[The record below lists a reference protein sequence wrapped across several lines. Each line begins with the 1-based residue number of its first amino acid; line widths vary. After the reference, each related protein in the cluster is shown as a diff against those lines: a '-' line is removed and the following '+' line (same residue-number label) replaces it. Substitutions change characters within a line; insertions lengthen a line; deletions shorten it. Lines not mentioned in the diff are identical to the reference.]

1 MKNRII
7 SLILVLV
14 LVFTLLPV
22 YAIADVNA
30 ETEPKVDEGTQPE
43 QSTDIQALVGQI
55 KALLNGGQDSEQLKA
70 QLEKLLKDLDSK
82 DMSALFRALIQQ
94 LPEDQ
99 LDKLLGA
106 LDDPTIQKIFG
117 MLESDEAKALVETI
131 KNLIAGK
138 GDVKDLLSGL
148 SLDQVK
154 ALLELFIDEDELDRL
169 FNSIPQEELEQLLD
183 DFLNGKGKLEDI
195 FKLIPEDALKALLE
209 SLKGKNNILDKLLE
223 NINPETLLEA
233 LKGLIGGDGNIDI
246 EDLLKYLDKDALI
259 EALKDLLAKNEDI
272 GKILEK
278 LDIEQLKG
286 IIDGLLNG
294 NFDDLKNLLP
304 KLDID
309 TLMKMLESLFGDN
322 ETLKKLLENLDIEQL
337 KEIIKG
343 LLDKNGDI
351 EDILKNLD
359 KDELLEIIK
368 GLVGDNDT
376 IASILEKLDSE
387 KLAEIIKALIDGG
400 IDIGEITKGLDPY
413 TLLKVIS
420 GLIGSELDVTGPKDV
435 TVDEG
440 KDAVFSVKV
449 NTAGTYKY
457 LWLEPNTIKSIDLGG
472 IDLSGSKLELAMKL
486 MAALKKAALS
496 TTDTLTIAKT
506 TVDDSGRTFACMIYN
521 INGLKDITLFVTD
534 EAKLTVNNH
543 EHTKVVDTPAVAAT
557 CNKDGCTEGSH
568 CSECG
573 EIISKSE
580 VIPATGHNYVYK
592 VCANCGDEIP
602 FPFVDVAK
610 TSWYYGNIKYVWQHD
625 IMKGVSDTKF
635 APESSMTRA
644 MFVTVLYRLEGSPS
658 VEGLATP
665 PFTDI
670 GASNYSWAYNAI
682 VWAYNTGVTKGTSA
696 TTFAPGAAITRQEI
710 VTMLYRYAGSPAVS
724 GSLIFGDSSV
734 ISSWARSAV
743 QWANS
748 IGIITGYPNGNFG
761 PVDAT
766 TRGQM
771 AAIVH
776 RYIQLTS
783 VL

>member
-1 MKNRII
+1 MKKRII
-7 SLILVLV
+7 SLVMVLA
-14 LVFTLLPV
+14 LVFTMLPI
-22 YAIADVNA
+22 YAIAE
-30 ETEPKVDEGTQPE
+30 ETGTADTGIDTSFGQGI
-43 QSTDIQALVGQI
+43 DIQAIIDEIEAIIGSNASGDLGEILGGLDTAQI
-55 KALLNGGQDSEQLKA
+55 TEIINE
-70 QLEKLLKDLDSK
+70 
-82 DMSALFRALIQQ
+82 
-94 LPEDQ
+94 
-99 LDKLLGA
+99 LGA
-106 LDDPTIQKIFG
+106 N
-117 MLESDEAKALVETI
+117 SDAVEAI
-131 KNLIAGK
+131 
-138 GDVKDLLSGL
+138 
-148 SLDQVK
+148 
-154 ALLELFIDEDELDRL
+154 
-169 FNSIPQEELEQLLD
+169 LEQLEQVDKKKLV
-183 DFLNGKGKLEDI
+183 NVITQVITKG
-195 FKLIPEDALKALLE
+195 
-209 SLKGKNNILDKLLE
+209 
-223 NINPETLLEA
+223 
-233 LKGLIGGDGNIDI
+233 GNIDI
-246 EDLLKYLDKDALI
+246 SDIIGSLTDDQIKAII
-259 EALKDLLAKNEDI
+259 EAIAEVNPDIAGIIDEEGINNIVASIRGLVGEDGSINIPELDANAIAAIIEMITSGDTGSIGEILGKIDKNKLADVINKLIKDGSIDINDLKDLIPSLGEGADLATIISAVIDSIGGDSSITEKIPMEQLVAIIEGLIDGKDI
-272 GKILEK
+272 GTLLPDLSDDEISAIIASIINQPGGGDIDIGSIPTEK
-278 LDIEQLKG
+278 LI
-286 IIDGLLNG
+286 
-294 NFDDLKNLLP
+294 
-304 KLDID
+304 
-309 TLMKMLESLFGDN
+309 
-322 ETLKKLLENLDIEQL
+322 
-337 KEIIKG
+337 EIIKG
-343 LLDKNGDI
+343 LIDGDVDIGDLVNG
-351 EDILKNLD
+351 LD

-368 GLVGDNDT
+368 GLAGDNDT

-387 KLAEIIKALIDGG
+387 KLAEIINALIDGG

-413 TLLKVIS
+413 TLLKVIA

-625 IMKGVSDTKF
+625 IMNGVSDTKF
-635 APESSMTRA
+635 APETSMTRA

-776 RYIQLTS
+776 RYMQLTS

>member
-1 MKNRII
+1 MKKRII
-7 SLILVLV
+7 SLVMVLA
-14 LVFTLLPV
+14 LVFTMLPI
-22 YAIADVNA
+22 YAIAE
-30 ETEPKVDEGTQPE
+30 ETGTADTRIDTSFGQGI
-43 QSTDIQALVGQI
+43 DIQAIIDEIEAIIGSNASGDLGEILAGLGTAQI
-55 KALLNGGQDSEQLKA
+55 ASIINRLGANSDAVNAILK
-70 QLEKLLKDLDSK
+70 QLEQVDKKKLVNV
-82 DMSALFRALIQQ
+82 I
-94 LPEDQ
+94 
-99 LDKLLGA
+99 
-106 LDDPTIQKIFG
+106 
-117 MLESDEAKALVETI
+117 
-131 KNLIAGK
+131 N
-138 GDVKDLLSGL
+138 
-148 SLDQVK
+148 QV
-154 ALLELFIDEDELDRL
+154 IT
-169 FNSIPQEELEQLLD
+169 N
-183 DFLNGKGKLEDI
+183 
-195 FKLIPEDALKALLE
+195 
-209 SLKGKNNILDKLLE
+209 
-223 NINPETLLEA
+223 
-233 LKGLIGGDGNIDI
+233 DGNIDI
-246 EDLLKYLDKDALI
+246 SDIIGGLTDEQIKAIIEAIAEVNPDIAGIIDEKGIDNIVASIRGLVGEDGSINLPELDANAIAAIIETITSGDTGSIGEILGKLDKDKLADVINKLI
-259 EALKDLLAKNEDI
+259 KDGSIDINDLKDLIPSLGEGADLATIISAVIASIGGDSSIIENIPMDKLVAIIEGLISGKDI
-272 GKILEK
+272 GTLLPDLSDDEISAIIASIINQIGGGDIDIGSIPTEK
-278 LDIEQLKG
+278 LI
-286 IIDGLLNG
+286 
-294 NFDDLKNLLP
+294 
-304 KLDID
+304 
-309 TLMKMLESLFGDN
+309 
-322 ETLKKLLENLDIEQL
+322 
-337 KEIIKG
+337 EIIKG
-343 LLDKNGDI
+343 LIDGDVDIGDLVNG
-351 EDILKNLD
+351 LD
-359 KDELLEIIK
+359 KDKLLDIIK

-413 TLLKVIS
+413 TLLKVIA

-625 IMKGVSDTKF
+625 IMNGVSDTKF

-776 RYIQLTS
+776 RYMQLTS

>member
-14 LVFTLLPV
+14 LVFTMLPI
-22 YAIADVNA
+22 YAIADEN
-30 ETEPKVDEGTQPE
+30 GTADTGIDTSFGQGI
-43 QSTDIQALVGQI
+43 DIQAI
-55 KALLNGGQDSEQLKA
+55 
-70 QLEKLLKDLDSK
+70 
-82 DMSALFRALIQQ
+82 I
-94 LPEDQ
+94 
-99 LDKLLGA
+99 DK
-106 LDDPTIQKIFG
+106 I
-117 MLESDEAKALVETI
+117 EAI
-131 KNLIAGK
+131 
-138 GDVKDLLSGL
+138 
-148 SLDQVK
+148 
-154 ALLELFIDEDELDRL
+154 
-169 FNSIPQEELEQLLD
+169 
-183 DFLNGKGKLEDI
+183 
-195 FKLIPEDALKALLE
+195 
-209 SLKGKNNILDKLLE
+209 
-223 NINPETLLEA
+223 
-233 LKGLIGGDGNIDI
+233 IGGDTSGDLGEILAGLGTAQITEIINQLGANSDAVNAILKQLEQVDKDELFNVIKHVITNGGNIDI
-246 EDLLKYLDKDALI
+246 SDIIGGLTDEQIEAIIKAIAKVNPDIAGIIDEKGIDNIVAAIKGLVGEDGSINIPELDANAIAAIIETITSGDTGSIGEILGKLDKDKLTDVINKLI
-259 EALKDLLAKNEDI
+259 KNGSIDINDLKDLIPSLGEGADLATIISAVIASIGGDSSIIENIPMEQLVAIIEGLINGEDI
-272 GKILEK
+272 GTLLPDLSDDEISAIIASIINQIGGGDIDIGSIPTEK
-278 LDIEQLKG
+278 LI
-286 IIDGLLNG
+286 
-294 NFDDLKNLLP
+294 
-304 KLDID
+304 
-309 TLMKMLESLFGDN
+309 
-322 ETLKKLLENLDIEQL
+322 
-337 KEIIKG
+337 EIIKG
-343 LLDKNGDI
+343 LIDGDVDIGDLVNG
-351 EDILKNLD
+351 LD
-359 KDELLEIIK
+359 KDKLLEIIK

-413 TLLKVIS
+413 TLLKVIA

-557 CNKDGCTEGSH
+557 CTKDGCTEGSH

-625 IMKGVSDTKF
+625 IMNGVSDTKF
-635 APESSMTRA
+635 APETSMTRA

-748 IGIITGYPNGNFG
+748 IGVITGYPNGNFG

-776 RYIQLTS
+776 RYMQLTS

>member
-1 MKNRII
+1 MKKRII
-7 SLILVLV
+7 SLVMVLA
-14 LVFTLLPV
+14 LVFTMLPI
-22 YAIADVNA
+22 YAIAE
-30 ETEPKVDEGTQPE
+30 ETGTADTGIDTSFGQGI
-43 QSTDIQALVGQI
+43 DIQAIIDEIEAIIGSNASGDLGEILGGLNTAQI
-55 KALLNGGQDSEQLKA
+55 ASIINRLGANSDAVNAILK
-70 QLEKLLKDLDSK
+70 QLEQVDKKKL
-82 DMSALFRALIQQ
+82 
-94 LPEDQ
+94 
-99 LDKLLGA
+99 
-106 LDDPTIQKIFG
+106 
-117 MLESDEAKALVETI
+117 VNVI
-131 KNLIAGK
+131 K
-138 GDVKDLLSGL
+138 
-148 SLDQVK
+148 QV
-154 ALLELFIDEDELDRL
+154 IT
-169 FNSIPQEELEQLLD
+169 N
-183 DFLNGKGKLEDI
+183 
-195 FKLIPEDALKALLE
+195 
-209 SLKGKNNILDKLLE
+209 
-223 NINPETLLEA
+223 
-233 LKGLIGGDGNIDI
+233 DGNIDI
-246 EDLLKYLDKDALI
+246 SDIIGGLTDEQIKAIIEAIAEVNPDIAGIIDEKGIDNIVASIRGLVGEDGSINLPELDANAIAAIIETITSGDTGSIGEILGKLDKDKLADVINKLI
-259 EALKDLLAKNEDI
+259 KDGSIDINDLKDLIPSLGEGADLATIISAVIDSIGGDSSITEKIPMEQLVAIIEGLIDGKDI
-272 GKILEK
+272 GTLLPDLSDDEISAIIASIINQIGGG
-278 LDIEQLKG
+278 DIDIGSIPTETLIEIIRG
-286 IIDGLLNG
+286 LIDGDVEIGDLVNG
-294 NFDDLKNLLP
+294 
-304 KLDID
+304 LDKD
-309 TLMKMLESLFGDN
+309 
-322 ETLKKLLENLDIEQL
+322 KLLD
-337 KEIIKG
+337 IIKG
-343 LLDKNGDI
+343 LA
-351 EDILKNLD
+351 
-359 KDELLEIIK
+359 
-368 GLVGDNDT
+368 GDNDT

-387 KLAEIIKALIDGG
+387 KLAEIINALIDGG

-413 TLLKVIS
+413 TLLKVIA

-776 RYIQLTS
+776 RYMQLTS

>member
-1 MKNRII
+1 MKKRII
-7 SLILVLV
+7 SLVMVLA
-14 LVFTLLPV
+14 LVFTMLPI
-22 YAIADVNA
+22 YAIAE
-30 ETEPKVDEGTQPE
+30 ETGTADTGIDTSFGQGI
-43 QSTDIQALVGQI
+43 DIQAIIDEI
-55 KALLNGGQDSEQLKA
+55 KAIIGGNASGDLGEILGGLDTA
-70 QLEKLLKDLDSK
+70 QITDIIN
-82 DMSALFRALIQQ
+82 R
-94 LPEDQ
+94 
-99 LDKLLGA
+99 LGA
-106 LDDPTIQKIFG
+106 N
-117 MLESDEAKALVETI
+117 SDAVNAI
-131 KNLIAGK
+131 
-138 GDVKDLLSGL
+138 
-148 SLDQVK
+148 
-154 ALLELFIDEDELDRL
+154 
-169 FNSIPQEELEQLLD
+169 LEQLGQVD
-183 DFLNGKGKLEDI
+183 KKKLV
-195 FKLIPEDALKALLE
+195 
-209 SLKGKNNILDKLLE
+209 NV
-223 NINPETLLEA
+223 INQVITN
-233 LKGLIGGDGNIDI
+233 DGNIDI
-246 EDLLKYLDKDALI
+246 SDIIGGLTDEQIEAIIKAIAKVNPDIADIIDEKGINNIVASIKGLVGEDGSINLPELDANAIAAIIETITSGDTGSIGEILGKLDKDKLADVINKLI
-259 EALKDLLAKNEDI
+259 KDGSIDINDLKDLIPSLGEGADLATIISAVIDSIGGDSSITEKIPMEQLVAIIEGLIDGKDI
-272 GKILEK
+272 GTLLPDLSDDEISAIIASIINQIGGG
-278 LDIEQLKG
+278 DIDIGSIPTETLIEIIRG
-286 IIDGLLNG
+286 LIDGDVEIGDLVNG
-294 NFDDLKNLLP
+294 
-304 KLDID
+304 LDKD
-309 TLMKMLESLFGDN
+309 
-322 ETLKKLLENLDIEQL
+322 KLLD
-337 KEIIKG
+337 IIKG
-343 LLDKNGDI
+343 LA
-351 EDILKNLD
+351 
-359 KDELLEIIK
+359 
-368 GLVGDNDT
+368 GDNDT

-387 KLAEIIKALIDGG
+387 KLAEIINALIDGG

-413 TLLKVIS
+413 TLLKVIA

-625 IMKGVSDTKF
+625 IMNGVSDTKF

-776 RYIQLTS
+776 RYMQLTS

>member
-1 MKNRII
+1 MKKRII
-7 SLILVLV
+7 SLVMVLA
-14 LVFTLLPV
+14 LVFTMLPI
-22 YAIADVNA
+22 YAIAEDTGTA
-30 ETEPKVDEGTQPE
+30 DTGIDTSFGQGIDIPAIIDE
-43 QSTDIQALVGQI
+43 I
-55 KALLNGGQDSEQLKA
+55 KAIIGDNASG
-70 QLEKLLKDLDSK
+70 DLGEIL
-82 DMSALFRALIQQ
+82 AG
-94 LPEDQ
+94 
-99 LDKLLGA
+99 LDTVQITEIINHLGA
-106 LDDPTIQKIFG
+106 NSDAVKTI
-117 MLESDEAKALVETI
+117 
-131 KNLIAGK
+131 
-138 GDVKDLLSGL
+138 
-148 SLDQVK
+148 
-154 ALLELFIDEDELDRL
+154 
-169 FNSIPQEELEQLLD
+169 LEQLGQVD
-183 DFLNGKGKLEDI
+183 KKKLV
-195 FKLIPEDALKALLE
+195 
-209 SLKGKNNILDKLLE
+209 NV
-223 NINPETLLEA
+223 INQVITN
-233 LKGLIGGDGNIDI
+233 DGNIDI
-246 EDLLKYLDKDALI
+246 SDIIGGLTDEQIEAIIKAIAKVNPDIAGIIDEKGIDNIVAAIKGLVGEDGSINLPELDANAIAAIIETITSGDTGSIGEILGKLDKDKLTDVINKLI
-259 EALKDLLAKNEDI
+259 KNGSIDINDLKDLIPSLGEGADLATIISAVIASIGGDSSIIENIPMDKLVAIIEGLINGKDI
-272 GKILEK
+272 GTLLPDLSDDEISAIIASIINQIGGG
-278 LDIEQLKG
+278 DIDIGSIPTETLIEIIRG
-286 IIDGLLNG
+286 LIDGDVEIGDLVNG
-294 NFDDLKNLLP
+294 
-304 KLDID
+304 
-309 TLMKMLESLFGDN
+309 
-322 ETLKKLLENLDIEQL
+322 
-337 KEIIKG
+337 
-343 LLDKNGDI
+343 
-351 EDILKNLD
+351 LD
-359 KDELLEIIK
+359 KDKLLDIIK

-413 TLLKVIS
+413 TLLKVIA

-625 IMKGVSDTKF
+625 IMNGVSDTKF

-776 RYIQLTS
+776 RYMQLTS

>member
-1 MKNRII
+1 MKKRII
-7 SLILVLV
+7 SLVMVLA
-14 LVFTLLPV
+14 LVFTMLPI
-22 YAIADVNA
+22 YAIADEN
-30 ETEPKVDEGTQPE
+30 GTADTGIDTSIGQGI
-43 QSTDIQALVGQI
+43 DIQAIIDEI
-55 KALLNGGQDSEQLKA
+55 KAIIGGNASGDLGEILGGLDTA
-70 QLEKLLKDLDSK
+70 QITE
-82 DMSALFRALIQQ
+82 IINQ
-94 LPEDQ
+94 
-99 LDKLLGA
+99 LGA
-106 LDDPTIQKIFG
+106 N
-117 MLESDEAKALVETI
+117 SDAVNAI
-131 KNLIAGK
+131 
-138 GDVKDLLSGL
+138 
-148 SLDQVK
+148 
-154 ALLELFIDEDELDRL
+154 
-169 FNSIPQEELEQLLD
+169 LEQLGQVDKDVLVNVINQVIT
-183 DFLNGKGKLEDI
+183 NG
-195 FKLIPEDALKALLE
+195 
-209 SLKGKNNILDKLLE
+209 
-223 NINPETLLEA
+223 
-233 LKGLIGGDGNIDI
+233 GNIDI
-246 EDLLKYLDKDALI
+246 SDIIGGLTDEQIEAIIKAIAKVNPDIAGIIDEKGIDNIVAAIKGLVGEDGSINLPELDANAIAAIIETITSGDTGSIGEILGKIDKDKLTDVINKLI
-259 EALKDLLAKNEDI
+259 KDGSIDINDLKDLIPSLGEGADLATIISAVIASIGGDSSIIENIPMDKLVAIIEGLINGKDI
-272 GKILEK
+272 GTLLPDLSDDEISAIIASIINQLGGGDIDIGSIPTEK
-278 LDIEQLKG
+278 LI
-286 IIDGLLNG
+286 
-294 NFDDLKNLLP
+294 
-304 KLDID
+304 
-309 TLMKMLESLFGDN
+309 
-322 ETLKKLLENLDIEQL
+322 
-337 KEIIKG
+337 EIIKG
-343 LLDKNGDI
+343 LIDGNVDIGDLVNG
-351 EDILKNLD
+351 LD
-359 KDELLEIIK
+359 KDKLLDIIK

-413 TLLKVIS
+413 TLLKVIA

-625 IMKGVSDTKF
+625 IMNGVSDTKF

-748 IGIITGYPNGNFG
+748 IGVITGYPNGNFG

-776 RYIQLTS
+776 RYMQLTS

>member
-1 MKNRII
+1 MKKRII
-7 SLILVLV
+7 SLVMVLA
-14 LVFTLLPV
+14 LVFTMLPI
-22 YAIADVNA
+22 YAIAE
-30 ETEPKVDEGTQPE
+30 ETGTADTGIDTSFGQGI
-43 QSTDIQALVGQI
+43 DIQAIIDEIEAIIGSNASGDLGEILGGLNTAQI
-55 KALLNGGQDSEQLKA
+55 ASIINRLGANSDTVNAILK
-70 QLEKLLKDLDSK
+70 QLEQVDKKKL
-82 DMSALFRALIQQ
+82 
-94 LPEDQ
+94 
-99 LDKLLGA
+99 
-106 LDDPTIQKIFG
+106 
-117 MLESDEAKALVETI
+117 VNVI
-131 KNLIAGK
+131 K
-138 GDVKDLLSGL
+138 
-148 SLDQVK
+148 QV
-154 ALLELFIDEDELDRL
+154 IT
-169 FNSIPQEELEQLLD
+169 N
-183 DFLNGKGKLEDI
+183 
-195 FKLIPEDALKALLE
+195 
-209 SLKGKNNILDKLLE
+209 
-223 NINPETLLEA
+223 
-233 LKGLIGGDGNIDI
+233 DGNIDI
-246 EDLLKYLDKDALI
+246 SDIIGGLTDEQIKAIIEAIAEVNPDIAGIIDEKGIDNIVASIRGLVGEDGSINLPELDANAIAAIIETITSGDTGSIGEILGKLDKDKLADVINKLI
-259 EALKDLLAKNEDI
+259 KDGSIDINDLKDLIPSLGEGADLATIISAVIASIGGDSSIIENIPMDKLVAIIEGLISGKDI
-272 GKILEK
+272 GTLLPDLSDDEISAIIASIINQLGGGDIDIGSIPTEK
-278 LDIEQLKG
+278 LI
-286 IIDGLLNG
+286 
-294 NFDDLKNLLP
+294 
-304 KLDID
+304 
-309 TLMKMLESLFGDN
+309 
-322 ETLKKLLENLDIEQL
+322 
-337 KEIIKG
+337 EIIKG
-343 LLDKNGDI
+343 LIDGDVDIGDLVNG
-351 EDILKNLD
+351 LD
-359 KDELLEIIK
+359 KDKLLDIIK

-413 TLLKVIS
+413 TLLKVIA

-496 TTDTLTIAKT
+496 TTETLTIAKT

-625 IMKGVSDTKF
+625 IMNGVSDTKF

-748 IGIITGYPNGNFG
+748 IGVITGYPNGNFG

-776 RYIQLTS
+776 RYMQLTS

>member
-1 MKNRII
+1 MKKRII
-7 SLILVLV
+7 SLVMVLA
-14 LVFTLLPV
+14 LVFTMLPI
-22 YAIADVNA
+22 YAIADEN
-30 ETEPKVDEGTQPE
+30 GTADTGIDTSFGQGI
-43 QSTDIQALVGQI
+43 DIQAI
-55 KALLNGGQDSEQLKA
+55 
-70 QLEKLLKDLDSK
+70 
-82 DMSALFRALIQQ
+82 I
-94 LPEDQ
+94 
-99 LDKLLGA
+99 DK
-106 LDDPTIQKIFG
+106 I
-117 MLESDEAKALVETI
+117 ESI
-131 KNLIAGK
+131 
-138 GDVKDLLSGL
+138 
-148 SLDQVK
+148 
-154 ALLELFIDEDELDRL
+154 
-169 FNSIPQEELEQLLD
+169 
-183 DFLNGKGKLEDI
+183 
-195 FKLIPEDALKALLE
+195 
-209 SLKGKNNILDKLLE
+209 
-223 NINPETLLEA
+223 
-233 LKGLIGGDGNIDI
+233 IGGDTSGDLGEILGGLDTAQITDIIMQLGANSDAVNAILKQLEQVDKDELFNVIKHVITNGGNIDI
-246 EDLLKYLDKDALI
+246 SDIIGGLTDEQIEAIIKAIAKVNPDIAGIIDEKGIDNIVAAIKGLVGEDGSINLPELDANAIAAIIETITSGDTGSIGEILGKLDKDKLADVINKLI
-259 EALKDLLAKNEDI
+259 KDGSIDINDLKDLIPSLGEGADLATIISAVIASIGGDSSIIENIPMDKLVAIIEGLINGKDI
-272 GKILEK
+272 GT
-278 LDIEQLKG
+278 
-286 IIDGLLNG
+286 
-294 NFDDLKNLLP
+294 LLP
-304 KLDID
+304 DLSDDEISAIIASIINQLGGGDID
-309 TLMKMLESLFGDN
+309 IGSIPT
-322 ETLKKLLENLDIEQL
+322 ENLI
-337 KEIIKG
+337 EIIKG
-343 LLDKNGDI
+343 LINGDV
-351 EDILKNLD
+351 DIGDLVNGLD
-359 KDELLEIIK
+359 KDKLLDIIK

-413 TLLKVIS
+413 TLLKVIA

-557 CNKDGCTEGSH
+557 CTKDGCTEGSH

-625 IMKGVSDTKF
+625 IMNGVSDTKF

-748 IGIITGYPNGNFG
+748 IGVITGYPNGNFG

-776 RYIQLTS
+776 RYMQLTS

>member
-1 MKNRII
+1 MITSGDTGSIGEILGKIDKNKLADVINKLIKDGSIDINDLKDLIPSLGEGADLATII
-7 SLILVLV
+7 SAVIDSIGGDSSITEKIPMEQLVAIIEGLIDGKDIG
-14 LVFTLLPV
+14 TLLPDLSDDEIS
-22 YAIADVNA
+22 AIIASIIN
-30 ETEPKVDEGTQPE
+30 QPGGG
-43 QSTDIQALVGQI
+43 DIDIGSI
-55 KALLNGGQDSEQLKA
+55 PT
-70 QLEKLLKDLDSK
+70 EKL
-82 DMSALFRALIQQ
+82 I
-94 LPEDQ
+94 
-99 LDKLLGA
+99 
-106 LDDPTIQKIFG
+106 
-117 MLESDEAKALVETI
+117 
-131 KNLIAGK
+131 
-138 GDVKDLLSGL
+138 
-148 SLDQVK
+148 
-154 ALLELFIDEDELDRL
+154 
-169 FNSIPQEELEQLLD
+169 
-183 DFLNGKGKLEDI
+183 
-195 FKLIPEDALKALLE
+195 
-209 SLKGKNNILDKLLE
+209 
-223 NINPETLLEA
+223 
-233 LKGLIGGDGNIDI
+233 
-246 EDLLKYLDKDALI
+246 
-259 EALKDLLAKNEDI
+259 
-272 GKILEK
+272 
-278 LDIEQLKG
+278 
-286 IIDGLLNG
+286 
-294 NFDDLKNLLP
+294 
-304 KLDID
+304 
-309 TLMKMLESLFGDN
+309 
-322 ETLKKLLENLDIEQL
+322 
-337 KEIIKG
+337 EIIKG
-343 LLDKNGDI
+343 LIDGDVDIGDLVNG
-351 EDILKNLD
+351 LD

-368 GLVGDNDT
+368 GLAGDNDT

-387 KLAEIIKALIDGG
+387 KLAEIINALIDGG

-413 TLLKVIS
+413 TLLKVIA

-557 CNKDGCTEGSH
+557 CTKDGCTEGSH

-776 RYIQLTS
+776 RYMQLTS

>member
-1 MKNRII
+1 MKKRII
-7 SLILVLV
+7 SLVMVLA
-14 LVFTLLPV
+14 LVFTMLPI
-22 YAIADVNA
+22 YAIADEN
-30 ETEPKVDEGTQPE
+30 GTADTGIDTSFGQGI
-43 QSTDIQALVGQI
+43 DIQAIIDKIEAIIGGDASGDLGEILAGLDTAQI
-55 KALLNGGQDSEQLKA
+55 ASIINQ
-70 QLEKLLKDLDSK
+70 
-82 DMSALFRALIQQ
+82 
-94 LPEDQ
+94 
-99 LDKLLGA
+99 LGA
-106 LDDPTIQKIFG
+106 N
-117 MLESDEAKALVETI
+117 SDAVNAI
-131 KNLIAGK
+131 
-138 GDVKDLLSGL
+138 
-148 SLDQVK
+148 
-154 ALLELFIDEDELDRL
+154 
-169 FNSIPQEELEQLLD
+169 LEQLEQVDKDEL
-183 DFLNGKGKLEDI
+183 FNVIKQVITNG
-195 FKLIPEDALKALLE
+195 
-209 SLKGKNNILDKLLE
+209 
-223 NINPETLLEA
+223 
-233 LKGLIGGDGNIDI
+233 GNIDI
-246 EDLLKYLDKDALI
+246 SDIIGGLTDEQIEAIIKAIAKVNPDIADIIDEKGINNIVASIKGLVGEDGSINIPELDANAIAAIIEMITSGDTGSIGEILGKLDKDKLTDVINKLI
-259 EALKDLLAKNEDI
+259 KNGSIDINDLKDLIPSLGEDADLATIISAVIASIGGDSSIIENIPMEQLVAIIEGLINGEDI
-272 GKILEK
+272 GT
-278 LDIEQLKG
+278 
-286 IIDGLLNG
+286 
-294 NFDDLKNLLP
+294 LLP
-304 KLDID
+304 DLSDDEISAIIASIINQIGGGDID
-309 TLMKMLESLFGDN
+309 IGSIPT
-322 ETLKKLLENLDIEQL
+322 ENLI
-337 KEIIKG
+337 EIIKG
-343 LLDKNGDI
+343 LIDGNVDIGDLVNG
-351 EDILKNLD
+351 LD
-359 KDELLEIIK
+359 KDKLLDIIK

-413 TLLKVIS
+413 TLLKVIA

-625 IMKGVSDTKF
+625 IMNGVSDTKF
-635 APESSMTRA
+635 APETSMTRA

-776 RYIQLTS
+776 RYMQLTS

>member
-1 MKNRII
+1 MKKRII
-7 SLILVLV
+7 SLVMVLA
-14 LVFTLLPV
+14 LVFTMLPI
-22 YAIADVNA
+22 YAIAE
-30 ETEPKVDEGTQPE
+30 ETGTADTGIDTSFGQGI
-43 QSTDIQALVGQI
+43 DIQAIIDEIEAIIGSNASGDLGEILGGLDTAQI
-55 KALLNGGQDSEQLKA
+55 ASIINRLGANSDAVNAILK
-70 QLEKLLKDLDSK
+70 QLEQVDKKKL
-82 DMSALFRALIQQ
+82 
-94 LPEDQ
+94 
-99 LDKLLGA
+99 
-106 LDDPTIQKIFG
+106 
-117 MLESDEAKALVETI
+117 VNVI
-131 KNLIAGK
+131 K
-138 GDVKDLLSGL
+138 
-148 SLDQVK
+148 QV
-154 ALLELFIDEDELDRL
+154 IT
-169 FNSIPQEELEQLLD
+169 N
-183 DFLNGKGKLEDI
+183 
-195 FKLIPEDALKALLE
+195 
-209 SLKGKNNILDKLLE
+209 
-223 NINPETLLEA
+223 
-233 LKGLIGGDGNIDI
+233 DGNIDI
-246 EDLLKYLDKDALI
+246 SDIIGGLTDEQIKAIIEAIAEVNPDIAGIIDEKGIDNIVASIRGLVGEDGSINLPELDANAIAAIIETITSGDTGSIGEILGKLDKDKLADVINKLI
-259 EALKDLLAKNEDI
+259 KDGSIDINDLKDLIPSLGEGADLATIISAVIASIGGDSSIIENIPMDKLVAIIEGLISGKDI
-272 GKILEK
+272 GTLLPDLSDDEISAIIASIINQPGGG
-278 LDIEQLKG
+278 DIDIGSIPTETLIEIIRG
-286 IIDGLLNG
+286 LIDGNVDIGNLVNG
-294 NFDDLKNLLP
+294 
-304 KLDID
+304 
-309 TLMKMLESLFGDN
+309 
-322 ETLKKLLENLDIEQL
+322 
-337 KEIIKG
+337 
-343 LLDKNGDI
+343 
-351 EDILKNLD
+351 LD

-368 GLVGDNDT
+368 GLAGDNDT

-413 TLLKVIS
+413 TLLKVIA

-625 IMKGVSDTKF
+625 IMNGVSDTKF

-776 RYIQLTS
+776 RYMQLTS

>member
-1 MKNRII
+1 MKKRII
-7 SLILVLV
+7 SLVMVLA
-14 LVFTLLPV
+14 LVFTMLPI
-22 YAIADVNA
+22 YAIADEN
-30 ETEPKVDEGTQPE
+30 GTADTGIDTSFGQGI
-43 QSTDIQALVGQI
+43 DIQAI
-55 KALLNGGQDSEQLKA
+55 
-70 QLEKLLKDLDSK
+70 
-82 DMSALFRALIQQ
+82 I
-94 LPEDQ
+94 
-99 LDKLLGA
+99 DK
-106 LDDPTIQKIFG
+106 I
-117 MLESDEAKALVETI
+117 EAI
-131 KNLIAGK
+131 
-138 GDVKDLLSGL
+138 
-148 SLDQVK
+148 
-154 ALLELFIDEDELDRL
+154 
-169 FNSIPQEELEQLLD
+169 
-183 DFLNGKGKLEDI
+183 
-195 FKLIPEDALKALLE
+195 
-209 SLKGKNNILDKLLE
+209 
-223 NINPETLLEA
+223 
-233 LKGLIGGDGNIDI
+233 IGGDTSGDLGEILAGLGTAQITEIINQLGANSDAVNAILKQLEQVDKDELFNVIKHVITNGGNIDI
-246 EDLLKYLDKDALI
+246 SDIIGGLTDEQIEAIIKAIAKVNPDIAGIIDEKGIDNIVAAIKGLVGEDGSINLPELDANAIAAIIETITSGDTGSIGEILGKLDKDKLTDVINKLI
-259 EALKDLLAKNEDI
+259 KNGSIDINDLKDLIPSLGEGADLATIISAVIASIGGDSSIIENIPMDKLVAIIEGLINGKDI
-272 GKILEK
+272 GT
-278 LDIEQLKG
+278 
-286 IIDGLLNG
+286 
-294 NFDDLKNLLP
+294 LLP
-304 KLDID
+304 DLSDDEISAIIASIINQLGGGDID
-309 TLMKMLESLFGDN
+309 IGSIPT
-322 ETLKKLLENLDIEQL
+322 ENLI
-337 KEIIKG
+337 EIIKG
-343 LLDKNGDI
+343 LINGDV
-351 EDILKNLD
+351 DIGDLVNGLD
-359 KDELLEIIK
+359 KDKLLEIIK

-413 TLLKVIS
+413 TLLKVIA

-557 CNKDGCTEGSH
+557 CTKDGCTEGSH

-625 IMKGVSDTKF
+625 IMNGVSDTKF

>member
-1 MKNRII
+1 MKKRII
-7 SLILVLV
+7 SLVMVLA
-14 LVFTLLPV
+14 LVFTMLPI
-22 YAIADVNA
+22 YAIAE
-30 ETEPKVDEGTQPE
+30 ETGTADTGIDTSFGQGI
-43 QSTDIQALVGQI
+43 DIQAIIDKIEAIIGGDTSGDLGEILGGLNTAQI
-55 KALLNGGQDSEQLKA
+55 ASIINRLGANSDAVNAILK
-70 QLEKLLKDLDSK
+70 QLEQVDKKKL
-82 DMSALFRALIQQ
+82 
-94 LPEDQ
+94 
-99 LDKLLGA
+99 
-106 LDDPTIQKIFG
+106 
-117 MLESDEAKALVETI
+117 VNVI
-131 KNLIAGK
+131 K
-138 GDVKDLLSGL
+138 
-148 SLDQVK
+148 QV
-154 ALLELFIDEDELDRL
+154 IT
-169 FNSIPQEELEQLLD
+169 N
-183 DFLNGKGKLEDI
+183 
-195 FKLIPEDALKALLE
+195 
-209 SLKGKNNILDKLLE
+209 
-223 NINPETLLEA
+223 
-233 LKGLIGGDGNIDI
+233 DGNIDI
-246 EDLLKYLDKDALI
+246 SDIIGGLTDEQIKAIIEAIAEVNPDIAGIIDEKGIDNIVAYIRGLVGEDGSINLPELDASAIAAIIETITSGDTGSIGEILGKLDKDKLADVINKLI
-259 EALKDLLAKNEDI
+259 KDGSIDINDLKDLIPSLGEDADLATIISAVIASIGGDSSIIENIPMEQLVAIIEGLISGKDI
-272 GKILEK
+272 GTLLPDLSDDEISAIIASIINQIGGG
-278 LDIEQLKG
+278 DIDIGSIPTETLIEIIRG
-286 IIDGLLNG
+286 LIDGNVDIGDLVNG
-294 NFDDLKNLLP
+294 
-304 KLDID
+304 
-309 TLMKMLESLFGDN
+309 
-322 ETLKKLLENLDIEQL
+322 
-337 KEIIKG
+337 
-343 LLDKNGDI
+343 
-351 EDILKNLD
+351 LD
-359 KDELLEIIK
+359 KDKLLEIIK
-368 GLVGDNDT
+368 GLAGDNDT

-413 TLLKVIS
+413 TLLKVIA

-557 CNKDGCTEGSH
+557 CTKDGCTEGSH

-625 IMKGVSDTKF
+625 IMNGVSDTKF

>member
-1 MKNRII
+1 MKKRII
-7 SLILVLV
+7 SLVMVLA
-14 LVFTLLPV
+14 LVFTMLPI
-22 YAIADVNA
+22 YAIAE
-30 ETEPKVDEGTQPE
+30 ETGTADTGIDTSFGQGI
-43 QSTDIQALVGQI
+43 DIQAIIDEIEAIIGSNASGDLGEILGGLNTAQI
-55 KALLNGGQDSEQLKA
+55 ASIINRLGANSDAVNAILK
-70 QLEKLLKDLDSK
+70 QLEQVDKKKL
-82 DMSALFRALIQQ
+82 
-94 LPEDQ
+94 
-99 LDKLLGA
+99 
-106 LDDPTIQKIFG
+106 
-117 MLESDEAKALVETI
+117 VNVI
-131 KNLIAGK
+131 K
-138 GDVKDLLSGL
+138 
-148 SLDQVK
+148 QV
-154 ALLELFIDEDELDRL
+154 IT
-169 FNSIPQEELEQLLD
+169 N
-183 DFLNGKGKLEDI
+183 
-195 FKLIPEDALKALLE
+195 
-209 SLKGKNNILDKLLE
+209 
-223 NINPETLLEA
+223 
-233 LKGLIGGDGNIDI
+233 DGNIDI
-246 EDLLKYLDKDALI
+246 SDIIGGLTDEQIKAIIEAIAEVNPDIAGIIDEKGIDNIVASIRGLVGEDGSINLPELDANAIAAIIETITSGDTGSIGEILGKLDKDKLADVINKLI
-259 EALKDLLAKNEDI
+259 KDGSIDINDLKDLIPSLGEGADLATIISAVIASIGGDSSITEKIPMDKLVAIIEGLINGEDI
-272 GKILEK
+272 GT
-278 LDIEQLKG
+278 
-286 IIDGLLNG
+286 
-294 NFDDLKNLLP
+294 LLP
-304 KLDID
+304 DLSDDEISAIIASIINQIGGGDID
-309 TLMKMLESLFGDN
+309 IGSIPT
-322 ETLKKLLENLDIEQL
+322 ENLI
-337 KEIIKG
+337 EIIKG
-343 LLDKNGDI
+343 LIEGNVDIGDLVNG
-351 EDILKNLD
+351 LD
-359 KDELLEIIK
+359 KDKLLDIIK

-413 TLLKVIS
+413 TLLKVIA

-557 CNKDGCTEGSH
+557 CTKDGCTEGSH

-625 IMKGVSDTKF
+625 IMNGVSDTKF

-734 ISSWARSAV
+734 VSSWARSAV

-776 RYIQLTS
+776 RYMQLTS

>member
-1 MKNRII
+1 MKKRII
-7 SLILVLV
+7 SLVMVLA

-22 YAIADVNA
+22 YAIAEDTGTADTGIDTSFGQGIDIPAIIDEIKAIIGDNASGDLGEILGGLDTVQIASIINQLGANSDAVNA
-30 ETEPKVDEGTQPE
+30 
-43 QSTDIQALVGQI
+43 I
-55 KALLNGGQDSEQLKA
+55 
-70 QLEKLLKDLDSK
+70 
-82 DMSALFRALIQQ
+82 
-94 LPEDQ
+94 
-99 LDKLLGA
+99 
-106 LDDPTIQKIFG
+106 
-117 MLESDEAKALVETI
+117 
-131 KNLIAGK
+131 
-138 GDVKDLLSGL
+138 
-148 SLDQVK
+148 
-154 ALLELFIDEDELDRL
+154 
-169 FNSIPQEELEQLLD
+169 LEQLGQVDKGELVNVITQVIT
-183 DFLNGKGKLEDI
+183 NG
-195 FKLIPEDALKALLE
+195 
-209 SLKGKNNILDKLLE
+209 
-223 NINPETLLEA
+223 
-233 LKGLIGGDGNIDI
+233 GNIDI
-246 EDLLKYLDKDALI
+246 SDIIGGLTDEQI
-259 EALKDLLAKNEDI
+259 EAIIKAIAKVNPDIAGIIDEKGIDNIVASIRGLVGEDGSINLPELDANAIAAIIEMITSGDTGSIGEILGKIDKNKLADVINKLIKDGSIDINDLKDLIPSLGEGADLATIISAVIASIGGDSSIIENIPMDKLVAIIEGLINGKDI
-272 GKILEK
+272 GTLLPDLSDDEISAIIASIINQIGGGDIDIGSIPTEK
-278 LDIEQLKG
+278 LI
-286 IIDGLLNG
+286 
-294 NFDDLKNLLP
+294 
-304 KLDID
+304 
-309 TLMKMLESLFGDN
+309 
-322 ETLKKLLENLDIEQL
+322 
-337 KEIIKG
+337 EIIKG
-343 LLDKNGDI
+343 LIDGDVDIGDLLNG
-351 EDILKNLD
+351 LD
-359 KDELLEIIK
+359 KDKLLDIIK

-413 TLLKVIS
+413 TLLKVIA

-625 IMKGVSDTKF
+625 IMNGVSDTKF

-776 RYIQLTS
+776 RYMQLTS

>member
-1 MKNRII
+1 MKKRII
-7 SLILVLV
+7 SLVMVLA
-14 LVFTLLPV
+14 LVFTMLPI
-22 YAIADVNA
+22 YAIAEDTGTADTGIDTSFGQGIDIPAIIDEIKAIIGGNASGDLGEILGGLDTAQITDIINRLGANSDAVNA
-30 ETEPKVDEGTQPE
+30 
-43 QSTDIQALVGQI
+43 I
-55 KALLNGGQDSEQLKA
+55 LK
-70 QLEKLLKDLDSK
+70 QLEQVDKKKL
-82 DMSALFRALIQQ
+82 
-94 LPEDQ
+94 
-99 LDKLLGA
+99 
-106 LDDPTIQKIFG
+106 
-117 MLESDEAKALVETI
+117 VNVI
-131 KNLIAGK
+131 K
-138 GDVKDLLSGL
+138 
-148 SLDQVK
+148 QV
-154 ALLELFIDEDELDRL
+154 IT
-169 FNSIPQEELEQLLD
+169 N
-183 DFLNGKGKLEDI
+183 
-195 FKLIPEDALKALLE
+195 
-209 SLKGKNNILDKLLE
+209 
-223 NINPETLLEA
+223 
-233 LKGLIGGDGNIDI
+233 DGNIDI
-246 EDLLKYLDKDALI
+246 SDIIGGLTDEQIEAIIKAIAKVNPDIAGIIDEKGIDNIVAYIRGLVGEDGSINLPELDANAIAAIIETITSGDTGSIGEILGKLDKDKLTDVINKLI
-259 EALKDLLAKNEDI
+259 KDGSIDINDLKDLIPSLGEGADLATIISAVIASIGGDSSIIENIPMDKLVAIIEGLINGKDI
-272 GKILEK
+272 GTLLPDLSDDEISAIIASIINQLGGG
-278 LDIEQLKG
+278 DIDIGSIPTETLIEIIRG
-286 IIDGLLNG
+286 LIDGNVDIGDLVNG
-294 NFDDLKNLLP
+294 
-304 KLDID
+304 
-309 TLMKMLESLFGDN
+309 
-322 ETLKKLLENLDIEQL
+322 
-337 KEIIKG
+337 
-343 LLDKNGDI
+343 
-351 EDILKNLD
+351 LD
-359 KDELLEIIK
+359 KDKLLDIIK

-413 TLLKVIS
+413 TLLKVIA

-557 CNKDGCTEGSH
+557 CTKDGCTEGSH

-625 IMKGVSDTKF
+625 IMNGVSDTKF

-776 RYIQLTS
+776 RYMQLTS

>member
-1 MKNRII
+1 MKKRII
-7 SLILVLV
+7 SLVMVLA
-14 LVFTLLPV
+14 LVFTMLPI
-22 YAIADVNA
+22 YAIAED
-30 ETEPKVDEGTQPE
+30 TGTADTGIDTSFGQGI
-43 QSTDIQALVGQI
+43 DIQAI
-55 KALLNGGQDSEQLKA
+55 
-70 QLEKLLKDLDSK
+70 
-82 DMSALFRALIQQ
+82 
-94 LPEDQ
+94 
-99 LDKLLGA
+99 
-106 LDDPTIQKIFG
+106 
-117 MLESDEAKALVETI
+117 
-131 KNLIAGK
+131 
-138 GDVKDLLSGL
+138 
-148 SLDQVK
+148 
-154 ALLELFIDEDELDRL
+154 IDE
-169 FNSIPQEELEQLLD
+169 I
-183 DFLNGKGKLEDI
+183 
-195 FKLIPEDALKALLE
+195 
-209 SLKGKNNILDKLLE
+209 
-223 NINPETLLEA
+223 EA
-233 LKGLIGGDGNIDI
+233 IIGGDASGDLGEILGGLDTAQITDIIMQLGANSDAVNAILKQLEQVDKDELFNVIKHVITNGGNIDI
-246 EDLLKYLDKDALI
+246 SDIIGSLTDDQIKAIIKAIAEVNPDIAGIIDEKGIDNIVASIRGLVGEGGSINLPELDANAIAAIIETITSGDTGSIGEILGKLDKDKLTDVINKLI
-259 EALKDLLAKNEDI
+259 KDGSIDINDLKDLIPSLGEGADLATIISAVIASIGGDSSIIENIPMDKLVAIIEGLISGKDI
-272 GKILEK
+272 GTLLPDLSDDEISAIIASIINQIGGG
-278 LDIEQLKG
+278 DIDIGSIPTETLIEIIRG
-286 IIDGLLNG
+286 LIDGNVDIGDLVNG
-294 NFDDLKNLLP
+294 
-304 KLDID
+304 
-309 TLMKMLESLFGDN
+309 
-322 ETLKKLLENLDIEQL
+322 
-337 KEIIKG
+337 
-343 LLDKNGDI
+343 
-351 EDILKNLD
+351 LD
-359 KDELLEIIK
+359 KDKLLDIIK

-413 TLLKVIS
+413 TLLKVIA

>member
-1 MKNRII
+1 MTDEQIEAIIKAIAKVNPDIAGIIDEKGIDNIVAAIKGLVGEDGSINIPELDANAIAAIIETITSGDTGSIGEILGKLDKDKLTDVINKLIKNGSIDINDLKDLIPSLGEGADLATII
-7 SLILVLV
+7 SAVIASIGGDSSIIENIPMEQLVAIIEGLINGEDIG
-14 LVFTLLPV
+14 TLLPDLSDDEIS
-22 YAIADVNA
+22 AIIASIINQI
-30 ETEPKVDEGTQPE
+30 GGG
-43 QSTDIQALVGQI
+43 DIDIGSI
-55 KALLNGGQDSEQLKA
+55 PT
-70 QLEKLLKDLDSK
+70 EKL
-82 DMSALFRALIQQ
+82 I
-94 LPEDQ
+94 
-99 LDKLLGA
+99 
-106 LDDPTIQKIFG
+106 
-117 MLESDEAKALVETI
+117 
-131 KNLIAGK
+131 
-138 GDVKDLLSGL
+138 
-148 SLDQVK
+148 
-154 ALLELFIDEDELDRL
+154 
-169 FNSIPQEELEQLLD
+169 
-183 DFLNGKGKLEDI
+183 
-195 FKLIPEDALKALLE
+195 
-209 SLKGKNNILDKLLE
+209 
-223 NINPETLLEA
+223 
-233 LKGLIGGDGNIDI
+233 
-246 EDLLKYLDKDALI
+246 
-259 EALKDLLAKNEDI
+259 
-272 GKILEK
+272 
-278 LDIEQLKG
+278 
-286 IIDGLLNG
+286 
-294 NFDDLKNLLP
+294 
-304 KLDID
+304 
-309 TLMKMLESLFGDN
+309 
-322 ETLKKLLENLDIEQL
+322 
-337 KEIIKG
+337 EIIKG
-343 LLDKNGDI
+343 LIDGDVDIGDLVNG
-351 EDILKNLD
+351 LD
-359 KDELLEIIK
+359 KDKLLEIIK

-413 TLLKVIS
+413 TLLKVIA

-625 IMKGVSDTKF
+625 IMNGVSDTKF

-776 RYIQLTS
+776 RYMQLTS

>member
-1 MKNRII
+1 MKKRII
-7 SLILVLV
+7 SLVMVLA
-14 LVFTLLPV
+14 LVFTMLPI
-22 YAIADVNA
+22 YAIAE
-30 ETEPKVDEGTQPE
+30 ETGTADTGIDTSFGQGI
-43 QSTDIQALVGQI
+43 DIQAIIDEIEAIIGSNASGDLGEILGGLNTAQI
-55 KALLNGGQDSEQLKA
+55 ASIINRLGANSDAVNAILK
-70 QLEKLLKDLDSK
+70 QLEQVDKKKL
-82 DMSALFRALIQQ
+82 
-94 LPEDQ
+94 
-99 LDKLLGA
+99 
-106 LDDPTIQKIFG
+106 
-117 MLESDEAKALVETI
+117 VNVI
-131 KNLIAGK
+131 K
-138 GDVKDLLSGL
+138 
-148 SLDQVK
+148 QV
-154 ALLELFIDEDELDRL
+154 IT
-169 FNSIPQEELEQLLD
+169 N
-183 DFLNGKGKLEDI
+183 
-195 FKLIPEDALKALLE
+195 
-209 SLKGKNNILDKLLE
+209 
-223 NINPETLLEA
+223 
-233 LKGLIGGDGNIDI
+233 DGNIDI
-246 EDLLKYLDKDALI
+246 SDIIGGLTDEQIKAIIEAIAEVNPDIAGIIDEKGIDNIVASIRGLVGEDGSINLPELDANAIAAIIETITSGDTGSIGEILGKLDKDKLADVINKLI
-259 EALKDLLAKNEDI
+259 KDGSIDINDLKDLIPSLGEGADLATIISAVIASIGGDSSIIENIPMDKLVAIIEGLISGKDI
-272 GKILEK
+272 GT
-278 LDIEQLKG
+278 
-286 IIDGLLNG
+286 
-294 NFDDLKNLLP
+294 LLP
-304 KLDID
+304 DLSDDEISAIIASIINQLGGGDID
-309 TLMKMLESLFGDN
+309 IGSIPT
-322 ETLKKLLENLDIEQL
+322 ENLIET
-337 KEIIKG
+337 IKG
-343 LLDKNGDI
+343 LIDGNVDIGNLVNG
-351 EDILKNLD
+351 LD
-359 KDELLEIIK
+359 KDKLLEIIK
-368 GLVGDNDT
+368 GLAGDNDT

-413 TLLKVIS
+413 TLLKVIA

-625 IMKGVSDTKF
+625 IMNGVSDTKF

-734 ISSWARSAV
+734 VSSWARSAV

-776 RYIQLTS
+776 RYMQLTS

>member
-1 MKNRII
+1 MKKRII
-7 SLILVLV
+7 SLVMVLA
-14 LVFTLLPV
+14 LVFTMLPI
-22 YAIADVNA
+22 YAIAD
-30 ETEPKVDEGTQPE
+30 ETGTADTGIDTSFGQGI
-43 QSTDIQALVGQI
+43 DIQAIIDEIEAIIGSNASGDLGEILGGLNTAQI
-55 KALLNGGQDSEQLKA
+55 ASIINRLGANSDAVNAILK
-70 QLEKLLKDLDSK
+70 QLEQVDKKKL
-82 DMSALFRALIQQ
+82 
-94 LPEDQ
+94 
-99 LDKLLGA
+99 
-106 LDDPTIQKIFG
+106 
-117 MLESDEAKALVETI
+117 VNVI
-131 KNLIAGK
+131 K
-138 GDVKDLLSGL
+138 
-148 SLDQVK
+148 QV
-154 ALLELFIDEDELDRL
+154 IT
-169 FNSIPQEELEQLLD
+169 N
-183 DFLNGKGKLEDI
+183 
-195 FKLIPEDALKALLE
+195 
-209 SLKGKNNILDKLLE
+209 
-223 NINPETLLEA
+223 
-233 LKGLIGGDGNIDI
+233 DGNIDI
-246 EDLLKYLDKDALI
+246 SDIIGGLTDEQIKAIIEAIAEVNPDIAGIIDEKGIDNIVAAIKGLVGEDGSINLPELDANAIAAIIETITSGDTGSIGEILGKLDKDKLTDVINKLI
-259 EALKDLLAKNEDI
+259 KNGSIDINDLKDLIPSLGEGADLATIISAVIASIGGDSSIIENIPMDKLVAIIEGLINGKDI
-272 GKILEK
+272 GT
-278 LDIEQLKG
+278 
-286 IIDGLLNG
+286 
-294 NFDDLKNLLP
+294 LLP
-304 KLDID
+304 DLSDDEISAIIASIINQLGGGDID
-309 TLMKMLESLFGDN
+309 IGSIPT
-322 ETLKKLLENLDIEQL
+322 ENLI
-337 KEIIKG
+337 EIIKG
-343 LLDKNGDI
+343 LINGDV
-351 EDILKNLD
+351 DIGDLVNGLD
-359 KDELLEIIK
+359 KDKLLDIIK

-413 TLLKVIS
+413 TLLKVIA

-557 CNKDGCTEGSH
+557 CTKDGCTEGSH

-625 IMKGVSDTKF
+625 IMNGVSDTKF

-734 ISSWARSAV
+734 VSSWARSAV

-776 RYIQLTS
+776 RYMQLTS

>member
-1 MKNRII
+1 MKKRII
-7 SLILVLV
+7 SLVMVLA
-14 LVFTLLPV
+14 LVFTMLPI
-22 YAIADVNA
+22 YAIAED
-30 ETEPKVDEGTQPE
+30 TGTADTGIDTSFGQGI
-43 QSTDIQALVGQI
+43 DIQAI
-55 KALLNGGQDSEQLKA
+55 
-70 QLEKLLKDLDSK
+70 
-82 DMSALFRALIQQ
+82 I
-94 LPEDQ
+94 
-99 LDKLLGA
+99 DK
-106 LDDPTIQKIFG
+106 I
-117 MLESDEAKALVETI
+117 EAI
-131 KNLIAGK
+131 
-138 GDVKDLLSGL
+138 
-148 SLDQVK
+148 
-154 ALLELFIDEDELDRL
+154 
-169 FNSIPQEELEQLLD
+169 
-183 DFLNGKGKLEDI
+183 
-195 FKLIPEDALKALLE
+195 
-209 SLKGKNNILDKLLE
+209 
-223 NINPETLLEA
+223 
-233 LKGLIGGDGNIDI
+233 IGGDTSGDLGEILAGLGTAQITEIINQLGANSDAVNAILKQLEQVDKDELFNVIKHVITNGGNIDI
-246 EDLLKYLDKDALI
+246 SDIIGGLTDEQIEAIIKAIAKVNPDIAGIIDEKGIDNIVAAIKGLVGEDGSINIPELDANAIAAIIETITSGDTGSIGEILGKLDKDKLTDVINKLI
-259 EALKDLLAKNEDI
+259 KNGSIDINDLKDLIPSLGEGADLATIISAVIASIGGDSSIIENIPMEQLVAIIEGLINGEDI
-272 GKILEK
+272 GTLLPDLSDDEISAIIASIINQIGGGDIDIGSIPTEK
-278 LDIEQLKG
+278 LI
-286 IIDGLLNG
+286 
-294 NFDDLKNLLP
+294 
-304 KLDID
+304 
-309 TLMKMLESLFGDN
+309 
-322 ETLKKLLENLDIEQL
+322 
-337 KEIIKG
+337 EIIKG
-343 LLDKNGDI
+343 LIDGDVDIGDLVNG
-351 EDILKNLD
+351 LD
-359 KDELLEIIK
+359 KDKLLDIIK

-413 TLLKVIS
+413 TLLKVIA

-557 CNKDGCTEGSH
+557 CTKDGCTEGSH

-625 IMKGVSDTKF
+625 IMNGVSDTKF

-734 ISSWARSAV
+734 VSSWARSAV

-776 RYIQLTS
+776 RYMQLTS

>member
-1 MKNRII
+1 MKKRII
-7 SLILVLV
+7 SLVMVLA
-14 LVFTLLPV
+14 LVFTMLPI
-22 YAIADVNA
+22 YAIAD
-30 ETEPKVDEGTQPE
+30 ETGTADTGIDTSFGQGI
-43 QSTDIQALVGQI
+43 DIQAIIDKIEAIIGGDASGDLGEILGGLDTAQI
-55 KALLNGGQDSEQLKA
+55 TEIINE
-70 QLEKLLKDLDSK
+70 
-82 DMSALFRALIQQ
+82 
-94 LPEDQ
+94 
-99 LDKLLGA
+99 LGA
-106 LDDPTIQKIFG
+106 N
-117 MLESDEAKALVETI
+117 SDAVEAI
-131 KNLIAGK
+131 
-138 GDVKDLLSGL
+138 
-148 SLDQVK
+148 
-154 ALLELFIDEDELDRL
+154 
-169 FNSIPQEELEQLLD
+169 LEQLGQVDKGELVNVITQVIT
-183 DFLNGKGKLEDI
+183 NG
-195 FKLIPEDALKALLE
+195 
-209 SLKGKNNILDKLLE
+209 
-223 NINPETLLEA
+223 
-233 LKGLIGGDGNIDI
+233 GNIDI
-246 EDLLKYLDKDALI
+246 SDIIGSLTDDQIKAIIKAIAEVNPDIAGIIDEKGIDNIVAAIKGLVGEDGSINLPELDANAIAAIIETITSGDTGSIGEILGKLDKDKLTDVINKLI
-259 EALKDLLAKNEDI
+259 KNGSIDINDLKDLIPSLGEGADLATIISAVIASIGGDSSIIENIPMDKLVAIIEGLINGKDI
-272 GKILEK
+272 GT
-278 LDIEQLKG
+278 
-286 IIDGLLNG
+286 
-294 NFDDLKNLLP
+294 LLP
-304 KLDID
+304 DLSDDEISAIIASIINQLGGGDID
-309 TLMKMLESLFGDN
+309 IGSIPT
-322 ETLKKLLENLDIEQL
+322 ENLI
-337 KEIIKG
+337 EIIKG
-343 LLDKNGDI
+343 LINGDV
-351 EDILKNLD
+351 DIGDLVNGLD
-359 KDELLEIIK
+359 KDKLLDIIK

-413 TLLKVIS
+413 TLLKVIA

-625 IMKGVSDTKF
+625 IMNGVSDTKF

-776 RYIQLTS
+776 RYMQLTS

>member
-1 MKNRII
+1 MKKRII
-7 SLILVLV
+7 SLVMVLA
-14 LVFTLLPV
+14 LVFTMLPI
-22 YAIADVNA
+22 YAIAED
-30 ETEPKVDEGTQPE
+30 TGTADTGIDTSFGQGI
-43 QSTDIQALVGQI
+43 DIQAIIDEIEAIIGSNASGDLGEILGGLNTAQI
-55 KALLNGGQDSEQLKA
+55 ASIINQLGANSDAVNAILK
-70 QLEKLLKDLDSK
+70 QLEQVDKKKL
-82 DMSALFRALIQQ
+82 
-94 LPEDQ
+94 
-99 LDKLLGA
+99 
-106 LDDPTIQKIFG
+106 
-117 MLESDEAKALVETI
+117 VNVI
-131 KNLIAGK
+131 K
-138 GDVKDLLSGL
+138 
-148 SLDQVK
+148 QV
-154 ALLELFIDEDELDRL
+154 IT
-169 FNSIPQEELEQLLD
+169 N
-183 DFLNGKGKLEDI
+183 
-195 FKLIPEDALKALLE
+195 
-209 SLKGKNNILDKLLE
+209 
-223 NINPETLLEA
+223 
-233 LKGLIGGDGNIDI
+233 DGNIDI
-246 EDLLKYLDKDALI
+246 SDIIGGLTDEQIKAIIEAIAEVNPDIAGIIDEKGIDNIVAAIKGLVGEDGSINLPELDANAIAAIIETITSGDTGSIGEILGKLDKDKLADVINKLI
-259 EALKDLLAKNEDI
+259 KDGSIDINDLKDLIPSLGEGADLATIISAVIASIGGDSSIIENIPMDKLVAIIEGLINGKDI
-272 GKILEK
+272 GT
-278 LDIEQLKG
+278 
-286 IIDGLLNG
+286 
-294 NFDDLKNLLP
+294 LLP
-304 KLDID
+304 DLSDDEISAIIASIINQLGGGDID
-309 TLMKMLESLFGDN
+309 IGSIPT
-322 ETLKKLLENLDIEQL
+322 ETLI
-337 KEIIKG
+337 EIIKG
-343 LLDKNGDI
+343 LIDGDVEIGDLVNG
-351 EDILKNLD
+351 LD
-359 KDELLEIIK
+359 KDKLLDIIK
-368 GLVGDNDT
+368 GLAGDNDT

-413 TLLKVIS
+413 TLLKVIA

-557 CNKDGCTEGSH
+557 CTKDGCTEGSH

-625 IMKGVSDTKF
+625 IMNGVSDTKF

-776 RYIQLTS
+776 RYMQLTS

>member
-1 MKNRII
+1 MKKRII
-7 SLILVLV
+7 SLVMVLA
-14 LVFTLLPV
+14 LVFTMLPI
-22 YAIADVNA
+22 YAIAD
-30 ETEPKVDEGTQPE
+30 ETGTADTGIDTSFGQGI
-43 QSTDIQALVGQI
+43 DIQAIIDKIEAIIGGDASGDLGEILGGLDTAQI
-55 KALLNGGQDSEQLKA
+55 TEIINE
-70 QLEKLLKDLDSK
+70 
-82 DMSALFRALIQQ
+82 
-94 LPEDQ
+94 
-99 LDKLLGA
+99 LGA
-106 LDDPTIQKIFG
+106 N
-117 MLESDEAKALVETI
+117 SDAVEAI
-131 KNLIAGK
+131 
-138 GDVKDLLSGL
+138 
-148 SLDQVK
+148 
-154 ALLELFIDEDELDRL
+154 
-169 FNSIPQEELEQLLD
+169 LEQLGQVDKGELVNVITQVIT
-183 DFLNGKGKLEDI
+183 NG
-195 FKLIPEDALKALLE
+195 
-209 SLKGKNNILDKLLE
+209 
-223 NINPETLLEA
+223 
-233 LKGLIGGDGNIDI
+233 GNIDI
-246 EDLLKYLDKDALI
+246 SDIIGSLTDDQIKAIIKAIAEVNPDIAGIIDEKGIDNIVAAIKGLVGEDGSINLPELDANAIAAIIETITSGDTGSIGEILGKLDKDKLTDVINKLI
-259 EALKDLLAKNEDI
+259 KNGSIDINDLKDLIPSLGEGADLATIISAVIASIGGDSSIIENIPMDKLVAIIEGLINGKDI
-272 GKILEK
+272 GTLLPDLSDDEISAIIASIINQIGGGDIDIGSIPTEK
-278 LDIEQLKG
+278 LI
-286 IIDGLLNG
+286 
-294 NFDDLKNLLP
+294 
-304 KLDID
+304 
-309 TLMKMLESLFGDN
+309 
-322 ETLKKLLENLDIEQL
+322 
-337 KEIIKG
+337 EIIKG
-343 LLDKNGDI
+343 LIDGDVDIGDLVNG
-351 EDILKNLD
+351 LD
-359 KDELLEIIK
+359 KDKLLDIIK

-413 TLLKVIS
+413 TLLKVIA

-557 CNKDGCTEGSH
+557 CTKDGCTEGSH

-625 IMKGVSDTKF
+625 IMNGVSDTKF

-748 IGIITGYPNGNFG
+748 IGVITGYPNGNFG

-776 RYIQLTS
+776 RYMQLTS

>member
-1 MKNRII
+1 MKKRII
-7 SLILVLV
+7 SLVMVLA
-14 LVFTLLPV
+14 LVFTMLPI
-22 YAIADVNA
+22 YAIAE
-30 ETEPKVDEGTQPE
+30 ETGTADTGIDTSFGQGI
-43 QSTDIQALVGQI
+43 DIQAIIDEIEAIIGSNASGDLGEILGGLNTAQI
-55 KALLNGGQDSEQLKA
+55 ASIINRLGANSDAVNAILK
-70 QLEKLLKDLDSK
+70 QLEQVDKKKL
-82 DMSALFRALIQQ
+82 
-94 LPEDQ
+94 
-99 LDKLLGA
+99 
-106 LDDPTIQKIFG
+106 
-117 MLESDEAKALVETI
+117 VNVI
-131 KNLIAGK
+131 K
-138 GDVKDLLSGL
+138 
-148 SLDQVK
+148 QV
-154 ALLELFIDEDELDRL
+154 IT
-169 FNSIPQEELEQLLD
+169 N
-183 DFLNGKGKLEDI
+183 
-195 FKLIPEDALKALLE
+195 
-209 SLKGKNNILDKLLE
+209 
-223 NINPETLLEA
+223 
-233 LKGLIGGDGNIDI
+233 DGNIDI
-246 EDLLKYLDKDALI
+246 SDIIGGLTDEQIKAIIEAIAEVNPDIAGIIDEKGIDNIVASIRGLVGEGGSINLPELDASAIAAIIETITSGDTGSIGEILGKLDKNKLADVINKLI
-259 EALKDLLAKNEDI
+259 KDGSIDINDLKDLIHSLGEGADLATIISAVIASIGGDSSIIENIPMDKLVAIIEGLISGKDI
-272 GKILEK
+272 GTLLPDLSDDEISAIIASIINQPGGGDIDIGSIPTEK
-278 LDIEQLKG
+278 LI
-286 IIDGLLNG
+286 
-294 NFDDLKNLLP
+294 
-304 KLDID
+304 
-309 TLMKMLESLFGDN
+309 
-322 ETLKKLLENLDIEQL
+322 
-337 KEIIKG
+337 EIIKG
-343 LLDKNGDI
+343 LIDGDVDIGDLVNG
-351 EDILKNLD
+351 LD

-368 GLVGDNDT
+368 GLAGDNDT

-387 KLAEIIKALIDGG
+387 KLAEIINALIDGG

-413 TLLKVIS
+413 TLLKVIA

-625 IMKGVSDTKF
+625 IMNGVSDTKF

>member
-1 MKNRII
+1 MKKRII
-7 SLILVLV
+7 SLVMVLA
-14 LVFTLLPV
+14 LVFTMLPI
-22 YAIADVNA
+22 YAIAE
-30 ETEPKVDEGTQPE
+30 ETGTADTGIDTSFGQGI
-43 QSTDIQALVGQI
+43 DIQAIIDEIEAIIGSNASGDLGEILGGLNTAQI
-55 KALLNGGQDSEQLKA
+55 ASIINRLGANSDAVNAILK
-70 QLEKLLKDLDSK
+70 QLEQVDKD
-82 DMSALFRALIQQ
+82 
-94 LPEDQ
+94 
-99 LDKLLGA
+99 
-106 LDDPTIQKIFG
+106 
-117 MLESDEAKALVETI
+117 
-131 KNLIAGK
+131 
-138 GDVKDLLSGL
+138 
-148 SLDQVK
+148 
-154 ALLELFIDEDELDRL
+154 ELFNVIKHV
-169 FNSIPQEELEQLLD
+169 IT
-183 DFLNGKGKLEDI
+183 NG
-195 FKLIPEDALKALLE
+195 
-209 SLKGKNNILDKLLE
+209 
-223 NINPETLLEA
+223 
-233 LKGLIGGDGNIDI
+233 GNIDI
-246 EDLLKYLDKDALI
+246 SDIIGGLTDEQI
-259 EALKDLLAKNEDI
+259 EAIIKAIAKVNPDIAGIIDEKGIDNIVAAIKGLVGEDGSINIPELDANAIAAIIEMITSGDTGSIGEILGKIDKNKLADVINKLIKDGSIDINDLKDLIPSLGEGADLATIISAVIASIGGDSSIIENIPMDKLVAIIEGLINGKDI
-272 GKILEK
+272 GT
-278 LDIEQLKG
+278 
-286 IIDGLLNG
+286 
-294 NFDDLKNLLP
+294 LLP
-304 KLDID
+304 DLSDDEISAIIASIINQLGGGDID
-309 TLMKMLESLFGDN
+309 IGSIPT
-322 ETLKKLLENLDIEQL
+322 ENLI
-337 KEIIKG
+337 EIIKG
-343 LLDKNGDI
+343 LINGDV
-351 EDILKNLD
+351 DIGDLVNGLD
-359 KDELLEIIK
+359 KDKLLDIIK

-413 TLLKVIS
+413 TLLKVIA

-557 CNKDGCTEGSH
+557 CTKDGCTEGSH

-625 IMKGVSDTKF
+625 IMNGVSDTKF
-635 APESSMTRA
+635 APETSMTRA

-734 ISSWARSAV
+734 VSSWARSAV

-776 RYIQLTS
+776 RYMQLTS

>member
-1 MKNRII
+1 MKKRII
-7 SLILVLV
+7 SLVMVLA
-14 LVFTLLPV
+14 LVFTMLPI
-22 YAIADVNA
+22 YAIADEN
-30 ETEPKVDEGTQPE
+30 GTADTGIDTSFGQGI
-43 QSTDIQALVGQI
+43 DIQAIIDKIEAIIGGDTSGDLGEILAGLDTVQI
-55 KALLNGGQDSEQLKA
+55 TEIINH
-70 QLEKLLKDLDSK
+70 
-82 DMSALFRALIQQ
+82 
-94 LPEDQ
+94 
-99 LDKLLGA
+99 LGSNSDA
-106 LDDPTIQKIFG
+106 VKTI
-117 MLESDEAKALVETI
+117 
-131 KNLIAGK
+131 
-138 GDVKDLLSGL
+138 
-148 SLDQVK
+148 
-154 ALLELFIDEDELDRL
+154 
-169 FNSIPQEELEQLLD
+169 LEQLGQVD
-183 DFLNGKGKLEDI
+183 KGELVNVI
-195 FKLIPEDALKALLE
+195 TQVIT
-209 SLKGKNNILDKLLE
+209 N
-223 NINPETLLEA
+223 
-233 LKGLIGGDGNIDI
+233 DGNIDI
-246 EDLLKYLDKDALI
+246 SDIIGGLTDEQIKAIIEAIAEVNPDIAGIIDEEGINNIVASIRGLVGEDGSINLPELDANAIAAIIETITSGDTGSIGEILGKLDKDKLTAVINKLI
-259 EALKDLLAKNEDI
+259 EDGSIDINDLKDLIPSLGEGADLATIISAVIASIGGDSSIIENIPMEQLVAIIEGLIDGKDI
-272 GKILEK
+272 GTLLPDLSDDEISAIIASIINQIGGGDIDIGSIPTEK
-278 LDIEQLKG
+278 LI
-286 IIDGLLNG
+286 
-294 NFDDLKNLLP
+294 
-304 KLDID
+304 
-309 TLMKMLESLFGDN
+309 
-322 ETLKKLLENLDIEQL
+322 
-337 KEIIKG
+337 EIIKG
-343 LLDKNGDI
+343 LIDGDVDIGDLVNG
-351 EDILKNLD
+351 LD
-359 KDELLEIIK
+359 KDKLLEIIK

-413 TLLKVIS
+413 TLLKVIA

-625 IMKGVSDTKF
+625 IMNGVSDTKF
-635 APESSMTRA
+635 APETSMTRA

-776 RYIQLTS
+776 RYMQLTS

>member
-1 MKNRII
+1 MKKRII
-7 SLILVLV
+7 SLVMVLA
-14 LVFTLLPV
+14 LVFTMLPI
-22 YAIADVNA
+22 YAIAED
-30 ETEPKVDEGTQPE
+30 TGTADTGIDTSFGQGI
-43 QSTDIQALVGQI
+43 DIQAIIDKIEAIIGGDASGDLGEILGGLDTAQI
-55 KALLNGGQDSEQLKA
+55 TEIINE
-70 QLEKLLKDLDSK
+70 
-82 DMSALFRALIQQ
+82 
-94 LPEDQ
+94 
-99 LDKLLGA
+99 LGA
-106 LDDPTIQKIFG
+106 N
-117 MLESDEAKALVETI
+117 SDAVEAI
-131 KNLIAGK
+131 
-138 GDVKDLLSGL
+138 
-148 SLDQVK
+148 
-154 ALLELFIDEDELDRL
+154 
-169 FNSIPQEELEQLLD
+169 LEQLGQVDKGELVNVITQVIT
-183 DFLNGKGKLEDI
+183 NG
-195 FKLIPEDALKALLE
+195 
-209 SLKGKNNILDKLLE
+209 
-223 NINPETLLEA
+223 
-233 LKGLIGGDGNIDI
+233 GNIDI
-246 EDLLKYLDKDALI
+246 SDIIGSLTDDQIKAIIKAIAEVNPDIAGIIDEKGIDNIVAAIKGLVGEDGSINLPELDANAIAAIIETITSGDTGSIGEILGKLDKDKLTDVINKLI
-259 EALKDLLAKNEDI
+259 KNGSIDINDLKDLIPSLGEGADLATIISAVIASIGGDSSIIENIPMDKLVAIIEGLINGKDI
-272 GKILEK
+272 GT
-278 LDIEQLKG
+278 
-286 IIDGLLNG
+286 
-294 NFDDLKNLLP
+294 LLP
-304 KLDID
+304 DLSDDEISAIIASIINQLGGGDID
-309 TLMKMLESLFGDN
+309 IGSIPT
-322 ETLKKLLENLDIEQL
+322 ENLI
-337 KEIIKG
+337 EIIKG
-343 LLDKNGDI
+343 LINGDV
-351 EDILKNLD
+351 DIGDLVNGLD
-359 KDELLEIIK
+359 KDKLLDIIK

-413 TLLKVIS
+413 TLLKVIA

-557 CNKDGCTEGSH
+557 CTKDGCTEGSH

-625 IMKGVSDTKF
+625 IMNGVSDTKF

-748 IGIITGYPNGNFG
+748 IGVITGYPNGNFG

-776 RYIQLTS
+776 RYMQLTS

>member
-1 MKNRII
+1 MKKRII
-7 SLILVLV
+7 SLVMVLA
-14 LVFTLLPV
+14 LVFTMLPI
-22 YAIADVNA
+22 YAIAED
-30 ETEPKVDEGTQPE
+30 TGTDDTGIDTSFGQGI
-43 QSTDIQALVGQI
+43 DIQAIIDEIEAIIGSNASGDLGEILGGLNTAQI
-55 KALLNGGQDSEQLKA
+55 ASIINRLGANSDAVNAILK
-70 QLEKLLKDLDSK
+70 QLEQVDKKKL
-82 DMSALFRALIQQ
+82 
-94 LPEDQ
+94 
-99 LDKLLGA
+99 
-106 LDDPTIQKIFG
+106 
-117 MLESDEAKALVETI
+117 VNVI
-131 KNLIAGK
+131 K
-138 GDVKDLLSGL
+138 
-148 SLDQVK
+148 QV
-154 ALLELFIDEDELDRL
+154 IT
-169 FNSIPQEELEQLLD
+169 N
-183 DFLNGKGKLEDI
+183 
-195 FKLIPEDALKALLE
+195 
-209 SLKGKNNILDKLLE
+209 
-223 NINPETLLEA
+223 
-233 LKGLIGGDGNIDI
+233 DGNIDI
-246 EDLLKYLDKDALI
+246 SDIIGGLTDEQIKAIIEAIAEVNPDIAGIIDEKGIDNIVASIRGLVGEDGSINLPELDANAIAAIIETITSGDTGSIGEILGKLDKDKLTAVINKLI
-259 EALKDLLAKNEDI
+259 EDGSIDINDLKDLIPSLGEGADLATIISAVIASIGGDSSIIENIPMDKLVAIIEGLISGKDI
-272 GKILEK
+272 GTLLPDLSDDEISAIIASIINQPGGGDIDIGSIPTEK
-278 LDIEQLKG
+278 LI
-286 IIDGLLNG
+286 
-294 NFDDLKNLLP
+294 
-304 KLDID
+304 
-309 TLMKMLESLFGDN
+309 
-322 ETLKKLLENLDIEQL
+322 
-337 KEIIKG
+337 EIIKG
-343 LLDKNGDI
+343 LIDGDVDIGDLVNG
-351 EDILKNLD
+351 LD

-368 GLVGDNDT
+368 GLAGDNDT

-413 TLLKVIS
+413 TLLKVIA

-625 IMKGVSDTKF
+625 IMNGVSDTKF

-776 RYIQLTS
+776 RYMQLTS

>member
-1 MKNRII
+1 MDKLVAII
-7 SLILVLV
+7 EGLISGKDIG
-14 LVFTLLPV
+14 TLLPDLSDDEIS
-22 YAIADVNA
+22 AIIASIINQIGGGDIDIGSIPTETLIEIIRGLIEGNVDIGDLVN
-30 ETEPKVDEGTQPE
+30 G
-43 QSTDIQALVGQI
+43 
-55 KALLNGGQDSEQLKA
+55 
-70 QLEKLLKDLDSK
+70 LDK
-82 DMSALFRALIQQ
+82 
-94 LPEDQ
+94 
-99 LDKLLGA
+99 DKLL
-106 LDDPTIQKIFG
+106 D
-117 MLESDEAKALVETI
+117 
-131 KNLIAGK
+131 
-138 GDVKDLLSGL
+138 
-148 SLDQVK
+148 
-154 ALLELFIDEDELDRL
+154 
-169 FNSIPQEELEQLLD
+169 
-183 DFLNGKGKLEDI
+183 
-195 FKLIPEDALKALLE
+195 
-209 SLKGKNNILDKLLE
+209 
-223 NINPETLLEA
+223 
-233 LKGLIGGDGNIDI
+233 
-246 EDLLKYLDKDALI
+246 
-259 EALKDLLAKNEDI
+259 
-272 GKILEK
+272 
-278 LDIEQLKG
+278 
-286 IIDGLLNG
+286 
-294 NFDDLKNLLP
+294 
-304 KLDID
+304 
-309 TLMKMLESLFGDN
+309 
-322 ETLKKLLENLDIEQL
+322 
-337 KEIIKG
+337 
-343 LLDKNGDI
+343 
-351 EDILKNLD
+351 
-359 KDELLEIIK
+359 IIK

-413 TLLKVIS
+413 TLLKVIA

-625 IMKGVSDTKF
+625 IMNGVSDTKF

-734 ISSWARSAV
+734 VSSWARSAV

-776 RYIQLTS
+776 RYMQLTS

>member
-1 MKNRII
+1 MKKRII
-7 SLILVLV
+7 SLVMVLA
-14 LVFTLLPV
+14 LVFTMLPI
-22 YAIADVNA
+22 YAIAEDTGTA
-30 ETEPKVDEGTQPE
+30 DTGIDTSFGQGIDIPAIIDE
-43 QSTDIQALVGQI
+43 I
-55 KALLNGGQDSEQLKA
+55 KAIIGDNASG
-70 QLEKLLKDLDSK
+70 DLGEIL
-82 DMSALFRALIQQ
+82 AG
-94 LPEDQ
+94 
-99 LDKLLGA
+99 LDTVQITEIINHLGA
-106 LDDPTIQKIFG
+106 NSDAVKTI
-117 MLESDEAKALVETI
+117 
-131 KNLIAGK
+131 
-138 GDVKDLLSGL
+138 
-148 SLDQVK
+148 
-154 ALLELFIDEDELDRL
+154 
-169 FNSIPQEELEQLLD
+169 LEQLGQVD
-183 DFLNGKGKLEDI
+183 KKKLV
-195 FKLIPEDALKALLE
+195 
-209 SLKGKNNILDKLLE
+209 NV
-223 NINPETLLEA
+223 INQVITN
-233 LKGLIGGDGNIDI
+233 DGNIDI
-246 EDLLKYLDKDALI
+246 SDIIGGLTDEQIEAIIKAIAKVNPDIAGIIDEKGIDNIVAYIRGLVGEDGSINLPELDANAIAAIIEMITSGDTGSIGEILGKLDKDKLTAVINKLI
-259 EALKDLLAKNEDI
+259 EDGSIDINDLKDLIPSLGEGADLATIISAVIASIGGDSSIIENIPMDKLVAIIEGLISGKDI
-272 GKILEK
+272 GT
-278 LDIEQLKG
+278 
-286 IIDGLLNG
+286 
-294 NFDDLKNLLP
+294 LLP
-304 KLDID
+304 DLSDDEISAIIASIINQIGGGDID
-309 TLMKMLESLFGDN
+309 IGSIPT
-322 ETLKKLLENLDIEQL
+322 ETLIEIIRGLIEGNVDIGNLVNGLDKDKLLD
-337 KEIIKG
+337 IIKG
-343 LLDKNGDI
+343 LA
-351 EDILKNLD
+351 
-359 KDELLEIIK
+359 
-368 GLVGDNDT
+368 GDNDT

-387 KLAEIIKALIDGG
+387 RLAEIIKALIDGG

-413 TLLKVIS
+413 TLLKVIA

-602 FPFVDVAK
+602 FPFVDVDK

-625 IMKGVSDTKF
+625 IMNGVSDTKF

-776 RYIQLTS
+776 RYMQLTS

>member
-1 MKNRII
+1 MKKRII
-7 SLILVLV
+7 SLVMVLA
-14 LVFTLLPV
+14 LVFTMLPI
-22 YAIADVNA
+22 YAIAE
-30 ETEPKVDEGTQPE
+30 ETGTADTGIDTSFGQGI
-43 QSTDIQALVGQI
+43 DIQAIIDEIEAIIGSNASGDLGEILGGLNTAQI
-55 KALLNGGQDSEQLKA
+55 ASIINRLGANSDAVNAILK
-70 QLEKLLKDLDSK
+70 QLEQVDKKKL
-82 DMSALFRALIQQ
+82 
-94 LPEDQ
+94 
-99 LDKLLGA
+99 
-106 LDDPTIQKIFG
+106 
-117 MLESDEAKALVETI
+117 VNVI
-131 KNLIAGK
+131 K
-138 GDVKDLLSGL
+138 
-148 SLDQVK
+148 QV
-154 ALLELFIDEDELDRL
+154 IT
-169 FNSIPQEELEQLLD
+169 N
-183 DFLNGKGKLEDI
+183 
-195 FKLIPEDALKALLE
+195 
-209 SLKGKNNILDKLLE
+209 
-223 NINPETLLEA
+223 
-233 LKGLIGGDGNIDI
+233 DGNIDI
-246 EDLLKYLDKDALI
+246 SDIIGGLTDEQIKAIIEAIAEVNPDIAGIIDEKGIDNIVASIRGLVGEDGSINLPELDANAIAAIIETITSGDTGSIGEILGKLDKDKLTAVINKLI
-259 EALKDLLAKNEDI
+259 EDGSIDINDLKDLIPSLGEGADLATIISAVIASIGGDSSITEKIPMEQLVAIIEGLIDGKDI
-272 GKILEK
+272 GTLLPDLSDDEISAIIASIINQPGGG
-278 LDIEQLKG
+278 DIDIGSIPTETLIEIIRG
-286 IIDGLLNG
+286 LIDGDVEIGDLVNG
-294 NFDDLKNLLP
+294 
-304 KLDID
+304 LDKD
-309 TLMKMLESLFGDN
+309 
-322 ETLKKLLENLDIEQL
+322 KLLD
-337 KEIIKG
+337 IIKG
-343 LLDKNGDI
+343 LA
-351 EDILKNLD
+351 
-359 KDELLEIIK
+359 
-368 GLVGDNDT
+368 GDNDT

-387 KLAEIIKALIDGG
+387 KLAEIINALIDGG

-413 TLLKVIS
+413 TLLKVIA

-625 IMKGVSDTKF
+625 IMNGVSDTKF

-776 RYIQLTS
+776 RYMQLTS

>member
-1 MKNRII
+1 MKKRII
-7 SLILVLV
+7 SLVMVLA
-14 LVFTLLPV
+14 LVFTMLPI
-22 YAIADVNA
+22 YAIADEN
-30 ETEPKVDEGTQPE
+30 GTADTGIDTSFGQGI
-43 QSTDIQALVGQI
+43 DIQAI
-55 KALLNGGQDSEQLKA
+55 
-70 QLEKLLKDLDSK
+70 
-82 DMSALFRALIQQ
+82 I
-94 LPEDQ
+94 
-99 LDKLLGA
+99 DK
-106 LDDPTIQKIFG
+106 I
-117 MLESDEAKALVETI
+117 EAI
-131 KNLIAGK
+131 
-138 GDVKDLLSGL
+138 
-148 SLDQVK
+148 
-154 ALLELFIDEDELDRL
+154 
-169 FNSIPQEELEQLLD
+169 
-183 DFLNGKGKLEDI
+183 
-195 FKLIPEDALKALLE
+195 
-209 SLKGKNNILDKLLE
+209 
-223 NINPETLLEA
+223 
-233 LKGLIGGDGNIDI
+233 IGGDTSGDLGEILAGLGTAQITEIINQLGANSDAVNAILKQLEQVDKEYLVNVINQVITNGGNIDI
-246 EDLLKYLDKDALI
+246 SDIIGGLTDEQIEAIIEAIAEVNPDIAGIIDEKGIGNIVASIRGLVGEGGSINLPELDANAIAAIIETITSGDTGSIGEILGKLDKDKLTDVINKLI
-259 EALKDLLAKNEDI
+259 KNGSIDINDLKDLIPSLGEGADLATIISAVIASIGGDSSIIENIPMEQLVAIIEGLINGEDI
-272 GKILEK
+272 GTLLPDLSDDEISAIIASIINQIGGGDIDIGSIPTEK
-278 LDIEQLKG
+278 LI
-286 IIDGLLNG
+286 
-294 NFDDLKNLLP
+294 
-304 KLDID
+304 
-309 TLMKMLESLFGDN
+309 
-322 ETLKKLLENLDIEQL
+322 
-337 KEIIKG
+337 EIIKG
-343 LLDKNGDI
+343 LIDGDVDIGDLVNG
-351 EDILKNLD
+351 LD
-359 KDELLEIIK
+359 KDKLLEIIK

-413 TLLKVIS
+413 TLLKVIA

-557 CNKDGCTEGSH
+557 CTKDGCTEGSH

-625 IMKGVSDTKF
+625 IMNGVSDTKF

-734 ISSWARSAV
+734 VSSWARSAV

-776 RYIQLTS
+776 RYMQLTS

>member
-1 MKNRII
+1 MKKRII
-7 SLILVLV
+7 SLVMVLA
-14 LVFTLLPV
+14 LVFTMLPI
-22 YAIADVNA
+22 YAIAE
-30 ETEPKVDEGTQPE
+30 ETGTADTGIDTSFGQGI
-43 QSTDIQALVGQI
+43 DIQAIIDEIEAIIGSNASGDLGEILGGLNTAQI
-55 KALLNGGQDSEQLKA
+55 ASIINRLGANSDAVNAILK
-70 QLEKLLKDLDSK
+70 QLEQVDKKKL
-82 DMSALFRALIQQ
+82 
-94 LPEDQ
+94 
-99 LDKLLGA
+99 
-106 LDDPTIQKIFG
+106 
-117 MLESDEAKALVETI
+117 VNVI
-131 KNLIAGK
+131 K
-138 GDVKDLLSGL
+138 
-148 SLDQVK
+148 QV
-154 ALLELFIDEDELDRL
+154 IT
-169 FNSIPQEELEQLLD
+169 N
-183 DFLNGKGKLEDI
+183 
-195 FKLIPEDALKALLE
+195 
-209 SLKGKNNILDKLLE
+209 
-223 NINPETLLEA
+223 
-233 LKGLIGGDGNIDI
+233 DGNIDI
-246 EDLLKYLDKDALI
+246 SDIIGGLTDEQIKAIIEAIAEVNPDIAGIIDEKGIDNIVASIRGLVGEDGSINLPELDANAIAAIIETITSGDTGSIGEILGKLDKDKLADVINKLI
-259 EALKDLLAKNEDI
+259 KDGSIDINDLKDLIPSLGEGADLATIISAVIASIGGDSSIIENIPMDKLVAIIEGLISGKDI
-272 GKILEK
+272 GT
-278 LDIEQLKG
+278 
-286 IIDGLLNG
+286 
-294 NFDDLKNLLP
+294 LLP
-304 KLDID
+304 DLSDDEISAIIASIINQLGGGDID
-309 TLMKMLESLFGDN
+309 IGSIPT
-322 ETLKKLLENLDIEQL
+322 ENLI
-337 KEIIKG
+337 EIIKG
-343 LLDKNGDI
+343 LINGDV
-351 EDILKNLD
+351 DIGDLVNGLD
-359 KDELLEIIK
+359 KDKLLDIIK

-413 TLLKVIS
+413 TLLKVIA

-625 IMKGVSDTKF
+625 IMNGVSDTKF

-710 VTMLYRYAGSPAVS
+710 VTMLYRYAGSPSVS

-776 RYIQLTS
+776 RYMQLTS

>member
-1 MKNRII
+1 MKKRII
-7 SLILVLV
+7 SLVMVLA
-14 LVFTLLPV
+14 LVFTMLPI
-22 YAIADVNA
+22 YAIAE
-30 ETEPKVDEGTQPE
+30 ETGTADTGIDTSFGQGI
-43 QSTDIQALVGQI
+43 DIQAIIDKIEAIIGGDTSGDLGEILAGLGTAQI
-55 KALLNGGQDSEQLKA
+55 TEIINQLGANSDAVNAILK
-70 QLEKLLKDLDSK
+70 QLEQVDKKKL
-82 DMSALFRALIQQ
+82 
-94 LPEDQ
+94 
-99 LDKLLGA
+99 
-106 LDDPTIQKIFG
+106 
-117 MLESDEAKALVETI
+117 VNVI
-131 KNLIAGK
+131 K
-138 GDVKDLLSGL
+138 
-148 SLDQVK
+148 QV
-154 ALLELFIDEDELDRL
+154 IT
-169 FNSIPQEELEQLLD
+169 N
-183 DFLNGKGKLEDI
+183 
-195 FKLIPEDALKALLE
+195 
-209 SLKGKNNILDKLLE
+209 
-223 NINPETLLEA
+223 
-233 LKGLIGGDGNIDI
+233 DGNIDI
-246 EDLLKYLDKDALI
+246 SDIIGGLTDEQIKAIIEAIAEVNPDIAGIIDEKGIDNIVASIRGLVGEDGSINLPELDANAIAAIIETITSGDTGSIGEILGKLDKDKLTAVINKLI
-259 EALKDLLAKNEDI
+259 EDGSIDINDLKDLIPSLGEGADLATIISAVIASIGGDSSIIENIPMDKLVAIIEGLISGKDI
-272 GKILEK
+272 GTLLPDLSDDEISAIIASIINQIGGGDIDIGSIPTEK
-278 LDIEQLKG
+278 LI
-286 IIDGLLNG
+286 
-294 NFDDLKNLLP
+294 
-304 KLDID
+304 
-309 TLMKMLESLFGDN
+309 
-322 ETLKKLLENLDIEQL
+322 
-337 KEIIKG
+337 EIIKG
-343 LLDKNGDI
+343 LIDGDVDIGDLVNG
-351 EDILKNLD
+351 LD
-359 KDELLEIIK
+359 KDKLLEIIK

-413 TLLKVIS
+413 TLLKVIA

-625 IMKGVSDTKF
+625 IMNGVSDTKF
-635 APESSMTRA
+635 APETSMTRA

-776 RYIQLTS
+776 RYMQLTS

>member
-1 MKNRII
+1 MKKRII
-7 SLILVLV
+7 SLVMVLA
-14 LVFTLLPV
+14 LVFTMLPI
-22 YAIADVNA
+22 YAIAE
-30 ETEPKVDEGTQPE
+30 ETGTADTGIDTSFGQGI
-43 QSTDIQALVGQI
+43 DIQAIIDEIEAIIGSNASGDLGEILGGLNTAQI
-55 KALLNGGQDSEQLKA
+55 ASIINRLGANSDAVNAILK
-70 QLEKLLKDLDSK
+70 QLEQVDKKKL
-82 DMSALFRALIQQ
+82 
-94 LPEDQ
+94 
-99 LDKLLGA
+99 
-106 LDDPTIQKIFG
+106 
-117 MLESDEAKALVETI
+117 VNVI
-131 KNLIAGK
+131 K
-138 GDVKDLLSGL
+138 
-148 SLDQVK
+148 QV
-154 ALLELFIDEDELDRL
+154 IT
-169 FNSIPQEELEQLLD
+169 N
-183 DFLNGKGKLEDI
+183 
-195 FKLIPEDALKALLE
+195 
-209 SLKGKNNILDKLLE
+209 
-223 NINPETLLEA
+223 
-233 LKGLIGGDGNIDI
+233 DGNIDI
-246 EDLLKYLDKDALI
+246 SDIIGGLTDEQIKAIIEAIAEVNPDIAGIIDEKGIDNIVASIRGLVGEDGSINLPELDANAIAAIIETITSGDTGSIGEILGKLDKDKLADVINKLI
-259 EALKDLLAKNEDI
+259 KDGSIDINDLKDLIPSLGEGADLATIISAVIDSIGGDSSITEKIPMEQLVAIIEGLIDGKDI
-272 GKILEK
+272 GTLLPDLSDDEISAIIASIINQIGGG
-278 LDIEQLKG
+278 DIDIGSIPTETLIEIIRG
-286 IIDGLLNG
+286 LIDGDVEIGDLVNG
-294 NFDDLKNLLP
+294 
-304 KLDID
+304 LDKD
-309 TLMKMLESLFGDN
+309 
-322 ETLKKLLENLDIEQL
+322 KLLD
-337 KEIIKG
+337 IIKG
-343 LLDKNGDI
+343 LA
-351 EDILKNLD
+351 
-359 KDELLEIIK
+359 
-368 GLVGDNDT
+368 GDNDT

-387 KLAEIIKALIDGG
+387 KLAEIINALIDGG

-413 TLLKVIS
+413 TLLKVIA

-625 IMKGVSDTKF
+625 IMNGVSDTKF

-776 RYIQLTS
+776 RYMQLTS